1 MIAEI
6 VYKRATKRRQFVVLN
21 EDIESGAYRDTF
33 REAWEHYRVT
43 SDYVVDEYQ
52 KEGLI
57 IKLPRDCFEY
67 LPVDIPVIEID
78 AAQTATRLKEVFAK
92 CRELSR
98 N

>member
-21 EDIESGAYRDTF
+21 EDIASGAYRDTF
-33 REAWEHYRVT
+33 REAWVHYRVT
-43 SDYVVDEYQ
+43 SEYDVDEYQ

-57 IKLPRDCFEY
+57 IKLPRDCYEF
-67 LPVDIPVIEID
+67 LPADIPVIEID
-78 AAQTATRLKEVFAK
+78 AAQTATKLKEVFTK
-92 CRELSR
+92 CRELSQ